1 MNPPYTRVVHRG
13 HLRIYLGAAPG
24 VGKTYAMLSEGC
36 RRAERGTDV
45 AVGFVET
52 HGRARTAAQVGALE
66 VVQRRTVTYRGAEL
80 EEMDLDAV
88 LTRRPQVVLV
98 DELAHTNAPG
108 GRHEKRWQ
116 DVDELLT
123 AGIDVITTVNIQH
136 LESLN
141 DVVESITGIRQ
152 RETVPDWIVRQADQV
167 ELVDMT
173 PEALRR
179 RMAHGN
185 IYDAEKVDAAL
196 SNYFRVGNLSALR
209 ELALLW
215 VADKVD
221 DALHAYMADH
231 QITATWETRERV
243 VVAVTGSPSG
253 EQLIRRAGR
262 MAQRSHADLIGVH
275 VKAGE
280 GLTSDPD
287 SLLVV
292 HQQLLRDLGGEY
304 HELVSDDVAEG
315 LAGFARSAK
324 ATQLV
329 LGSTR
334 RSRWDELLHG
344 SVINK
349 VIRLSGDIDVHV
361 ISQESEGEAAHRLP
375 SRPRSPLARRR
386 QLAGWIVAVTGLA
399 AVTLVF
405 WALRDSVDLASVLLV
420 YLLLVC
426 VVAAVGGFRPAL
438 ATAIGSTACAN
449 WFFTQ
454 PYATFIIDDPEQVLA
469 LVVLVATGSLVSVLV
484 GQTARLATDAQRARA
499 EAEALASIAGQL
511 SGDADPLRA
520 MLAHLRITF
529 GQEVVALFRSTDAGV
544 WELDACDGQPEPRTP
559 SDGEAVPIGTTLLL
573 TLAPGVLSLDDRR
586 VLDAYAARVA
596 EAVDRRD
603 LQAAA
608 GQAAVRDQADEL
620 RVAILRAVSH
630 DLRSPLASIKASSTS
645 LLQADIA
652 WTPAQV
658 HEFAETI
665 DQEANRLDDLVA
677 NLLDVSRIEAGV
689 VSASARPV
697 GLDDAIAGTLD
708 NMSTSARDVVVE
720 VTRDLPAAIADAGL
734 LERVLANVITNA
746 LDHSPDDRT
755 VKVEAT
761 GLGDRAIIR
770 VIDHGKGVDDR
781 HIDKLF
787 EPFQRLGDTSRQGV
801 GLGLA
806 VAQGFTTAM
815 DGTLTI
821 DHTPGG
827 GLTVTITLPLAPAP
841 HDPTATVGV
850 TP

>member
-1 MNPPYTRVVHRG
+1 VNRG

-24 VGKTYAMLSEGC
+24 VGKTFAMLSEGC

-45 AVGFVET
+45 VVGLVET
-52 HGRARTAAQVGALE
+52 HGRARTSAQLGGLE
-66 VVQRRTVTYRGAEL
+66 VVPRRTVSYRGADL
-80 EEMDLDAV
+80 AEMDLDAV
-88 LTRRPQVVLV
+88 LARGPKVVLV
-98 DELAHTNAPG
+98 DELAHTNVPG
-108 GRHEKRWQ
+108 SAHEKRWQ
-116 DVDELLT
+116 DVDTLLA

-152 RETVPDWIVRQADQV
+152 RETVPDWFVRQADQV

-185 IYDAEKVDAAL
+185 IYAAEKVDAAL

-221 DALHAYMADH
+221 DALRAYMADH
-231 QITATWETRERV
+231 DIAGTWETRERV
-243 VVAVTGSPSG
+243 VVAVTGAASG

-262 MAQRSHADLIGVH
+262 MAQRSHADLIGVN
-275 VKAGE
+275 VKDGHGVASRPGE
-280 GLTSDPD
+280 
-287 SLLVV
+287 LLLL

-304 HELVSDDVAEG
+304 HEIVSDDIAEG

-334 RSRWDELLHG
+334 RSRWNELLHG

-349 VIRLSGDIDVHV
+349 AIRLSGGIDVHV
-361 ISQESEGEAAHRLP
+361 ISFESENPPERRLP
-375 SRPRSPLARRR
+375 QQPRSPLPRRR
-386 QLAGWIVAVTGLA
+386 RLAGWITAAAGLIAVTAAFSSARDAVGL
-399 AVTLVF
+399 
-405 WALRDSVDLASVLLV
+405 SSVLLT

-426 VVAAVGGFRPAL
+426 IVAAVGGFRPAL
-438 ATAIGSTACAN
+438 ATALTSAGAAN
-449 WFFTQ
+449 WFFTK
-454 PYATFIIDDPEQVLA
+454 PYGTFIIDDPEQVFALA
-469 LVVLVATGSLVSVLV
+469 VLVAAGALVSILV
-484 GQTARLATDAQRARA
+484 GQTARLAADAQRARA
-499 EAEALASIAGQL
+499 EAEALAAAAGRL

-529 GQEVVALFRSTDAGV
+529 GQDAVALFRSTDSGG
-544 WELDACDGQPEPRTP
+544 WELDAT
-559 SDGEAVPIGTTLLL
+559 DGETEPEGPTAGDAVPIGATLVL
-573 TLAPGVLSLDDRR
+573 TLVPGILSVDDRR
-586 VLDAYAARVA
+586 VLNAFATRVA
-596 EAVDRRD
+596 EAVERRE

-608 GQAAVRDQADEL
+608 GRAAVRDQADEL

-645 LLQADIA
+645 LLQGDID

-665 DQEANRLDDLVA
+665 DEEADRLDHLVG

-689 VSASARPV
+689 VEANTRPV
-697 GLDDAIAGTLD
+697 GLDDAIAAALGSISG
-708 NMSTSARDVVVE
+708 STRRVVVD
-720 VTRDLPAAIADAGL
+720 VARDLPAAIADAGL

-746 LDHSPDDRT
+746 LDHSPDDTT
-755 VKVEAT
+755 VTVEAT
-761 GLGDRAIIR
+761 GLGDHAVVR
-770 VIDHGKGVDDR
+770 VIDRGAGVDDR
-781 HIDKLF
+781 HVQQIFD
-787 EPFQRLGDTSRQGV
+787 PFQRLGDTTREGV

-806 VAQGFTTAM
+806 VARGFTAAM
-815 DGTLTI
+815 HGSLTV

-827 GLTVTITLPLAPAP
+827 GLTVTLTLPLAPPSPSLARQ
-841 HDPTATVGV
+841 VEM